1 LVLLYCSKKQH
12 LPQVLSPHS
21 TTAAIGAFAP
31 PIVTSDHLELESRP
45 RPVIA
50 AVILCVMITVAI
62 AAIRL
67 APQMADGRVV
77 FDVEPDHPAQF
88 GQNMAWL
95 AIRTRDTGAVLH
107 AMGLTLEAEPANWS
121 SGLGAVYDEALGQSL
136 AFVSP
141 PVNGWTL
148 VVSASIPAPAS
159 RRFVDKSMPML
170 LGLSERFV
178 EVQYFAGFP
187 DIDFFAWARVI
198 EGRLIRAF
206 AINDEGT
213 VWNKGRPTKEEKA
226 MGLKLFEVRGM
237 RERRGDAG
245 GEIVM
250 YPTSE
255 HLMGLAQKWSLDP
268 THLEPGSAEPA
279 LGVIARVPASWRP
292 ERLARVA

>member
-1 LVLLYCSKKQH
+1 M
-12 LPQVLSPHS
+12 
-21 TTAAIGAFAP
+21 
-31 PIVTSDHLELESRP
+31 
-45 RPVIA
+45 IA

-67 APQMADGRVV
+67 APQIAEGRVV
-77 FDVEPDHPAQF
+77 FDIEPDRPARF
-88 GQNMAWL
+88 GYHMAWL
-95 AIRTRDTGAVLH
+95 AVRTRDTGAVLH
-107 AMGLTLEAEPANWS
+107 AMGLTADAEAANWA
-121 SGLGAVYDEALGQSL
+121 SGLGAVYDKTLGQQL

-148 VVSASIPAPAS
+148 VVSASIPSPAS
-159 RRFVDKSMPML
+159 RRFVDKSLPLL
-170 LGLSERFV
+170 LGLSERFT

-187 DIDFFAWARVI
+187 DIDFYAWARVI

-206 AINDEGT
+206 AINDEGI

-226 MGLKLFEVRGM
+226 MGLKLFDVRGM

-250 YPTSE
+250 YPTPDL
-255 HLMGLAQKWSLDP
+255 LMELARTWSLDP
-268 THLEPGSAEPA
+268 SRLEPGSAEPA

-292 ERLARVA
+292 ERLVKAA